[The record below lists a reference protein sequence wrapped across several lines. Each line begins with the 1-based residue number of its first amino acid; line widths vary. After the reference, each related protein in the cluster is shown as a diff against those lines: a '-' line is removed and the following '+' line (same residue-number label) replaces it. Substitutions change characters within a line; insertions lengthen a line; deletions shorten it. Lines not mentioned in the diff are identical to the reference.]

1 MMSGRDDEKTKFLQF
16 SKNPDIYETIQ
27 QTLAP
32 EIYGHDIIKQAIACL
47 LFGGIR
53 KVHLCQTHVP
63 SPIHAMQRMKDGT
76 HRRGDVNVL
85 LLGDPS
91 TAKSQFLKFTS
102 KVVRSS
108 VYAPLSFL
116 SVDSEIS
123 IGADRCVYLRKRI
136 QCCRTDGCRHS
147 GPLNTGILSG
157 GWGNGIG
164 R

>member
-1 MMSGRDDEKTKFLQF
+1 MISDRDDEKTKFLQF

-53 KVHLCQTHVP
+53 KVHLFQTHIP
-63 SPIHAMQRMKDGT
+63 SLTVHVMQRMKDGT

-102 KVVRSS
+102 KVVCSCIS
-108 VYAPLSFL
+108 VL
-116 SVDSEIS
+116 SV
-123 IGADRCVYLRKRI
+123 CLF
-136 QCCRTDGCRHS
+136 
-147 GPLNTGILSG
+147 
-157 GWGNGIG
+157 
-164 R
+164 